1 MTPYETKLVWSL
13 RHGAN
18 FHTPPKHREAL
29 TKAAAAI
36 ERIAMERDEAAA
48 ALADGA
54 YDDACKNGGSIYQH
68 ALALTVERFRAVEAE
83 CAVQRERAD
92 KAEGALVEITLAVQA
107 VLQETDKMLLNDPPP
122 IKYRAPYGT
131 LAKLRGILEANSAYY
146 EAWAANFDQ
155 KVRSAYS
162 PLPPMGTESGGW

>member
-1 MTPYETKLVWSL
+1 MTPYETKLVWGL

-48 ALADGA
+48 ALAEGA

-68 ALALTVERFRAVEAE
+68 ALALTVERFRAAEAE
-83 CAVQRERAD
+83 CVAMRERAE
-92 KAEGALVEITLAVQA
+92 KAEGAVVELTLAAQNL
-107 VLQETDKMLLNDPPP
+107 LQETDRMLLDDPPP
-122 IKYRAPYGT
+122 IKYRAPYGN
-131 LAKLRGILEANSAYY
+131 LARLRGILEASGAYY

-155 KVRSAYS
+155 KVRSAYPS
-162 PLPPMGTESGGW
+162 PNPEDKP